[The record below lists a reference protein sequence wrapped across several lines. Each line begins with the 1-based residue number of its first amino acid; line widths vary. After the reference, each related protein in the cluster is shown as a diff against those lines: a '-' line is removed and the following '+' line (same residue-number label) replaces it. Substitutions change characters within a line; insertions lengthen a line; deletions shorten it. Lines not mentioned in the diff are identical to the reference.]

1 MNTPTTAPSPERVLL
16 RLEWHVLRRLDGVLQ
31 GNYRT
36 LFRGFGLD
44 LADVREYQPTDDVRR
59 IDWNVTARLNAP
71 FVRDYLEDRDVT
83 AWFLVDLSP
92 SLGFGPPQRQKRAVI
107 VDFVAA
113 LARLLTRQGNRV
125 GAMLFTDRL
134 VRVIPPGV
142 NRTHVLRLIGDLLR
156 TPVPK
161 HAALTDLAPLL
172 RIALNS
178 IRRRSL
184 IFIVSD
190 FILAPGWEMP
200 LLSLA
205 QRHDVLP
212 VRVYDPREHE
222 LPDLGPIWLQDAETG
237 AQLLVDTSDPRFRQ
251 RFTQHLQ
258 QREAALERAFLQ
270 AGVMPLHLS
279 TEDDLVRS
287 LVNFAARR
295 KHQRRL
301 RLSA

>member
-212 VRVYDPREHE
+212 VRVRP
-222 LPDLGPIWLQDAETG
+222 A
-237 AQLLVDTSDPRFRQ
+237 
-251 RFTQHLQ
+251 
-258 QREAALERAFLQ
+258 RA
-270 AGVMPLHLS
+270 
-279 TEDDLVRS
+279 
-287 LVNFAARR
+287 
-295 KHQRRL
+295 
-301 RLSA
+301 